1 MKEREKGRRGG
12 REGAGRDIKG
22 GRERRR
28 KREEERKRDIREKEG
43 GEERGRV
50 DGEK

>member
-28 KREEERKRDIREKEG
+28 KREEERERDIRE
-43 GEERGRV
+43 EERGRV